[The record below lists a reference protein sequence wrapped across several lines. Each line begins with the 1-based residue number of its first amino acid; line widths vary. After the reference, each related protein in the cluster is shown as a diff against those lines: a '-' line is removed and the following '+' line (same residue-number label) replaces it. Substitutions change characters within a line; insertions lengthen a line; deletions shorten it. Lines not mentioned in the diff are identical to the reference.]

1 MSTQK
6 HELETYGKSLVGK
19 MAQSRLLK
27 TLGADGKARIAPP
40 SKITGYEIVTQFCR
54 PALMVIL
61 DGESIHEELI
71 INIH

>member
-6 HELETYGKSLVGK
+6 QELETYGKSLVGK
-19 MAQSRLLK
+19 SAQSRMLK
-27 TLGADGKARIAPP
+27 VLDGNGRTRIAPP
-40 SKITGYEIVTQFCR
+40 SKITGYEIVTQFCK
-54 PALMVIL
+54 PSLMVIL